1 MLDLFYFLNRTLN
14 LVLDFTVWEV
24 SSYKVLASLEHSL
37 KQNNVVCSY
46 GWNMQ
51 TGVCRYRGPGS
62 GPVFQ
67 TSLNFHFFAS
77 RATENQTGLVCS
89 NAEELG
95 KLCICW

>member
-37 KQNNVVCSY
+37 KQNNAVCSY

-51 TGVCRYRGPGS
+51 TEC
-62 GPVFQ
+62 
-67 TSLNFHFFAS
+67 AD
-77 RATENQTGLVCS
+77 TEALALVQCF
-89 NAEELG
+89 
-95 KLCICW
+95 KPP